1 MFVCI
6 QLRRNQ
12 FSLILELTSYDTHF
26 LAIAIF
32 QISKHQNSTAYKTTT
47 STTSK
52 YSTIPIHKPNTIKNP
67 SHILFDYPFILSS
80 RFTSIYKDISM
91 CFLISTNLFNT
102 LATWIWISVCNQFS
116 RGVYS
121 MLGAVSPDSF
131 DTLHSYSNTF
141 QMPFV
146 TPWFPEKVGYFFV
159 QALS

>member
-80 RFTSIYKDISM
+80 RFTSIYSIKIFLCVFSYPQIS
-91 CFLISTNLFNT
+91 STRSPPGYGFQYAINFQEESIRCSGPFRRIRLT
-102 LATWIWISVCNQFS
+102 RSTRTAT
-116 RGVYS
+116 
-121 MLGAVSPDSF
+121 
-131 DTLHSYSNTF
+131 
-141 QMPFV
+141 PF
-146 TPWFPEKVGYFFV
+146 KC
-159 QALS
+159 LS